1 MKQLLNFAPQF
12 NPTNKTLDFSALSN
26 FDINKLYA
34 VINVTRNQIIYAP
47 GAPNLGLSSL
57 SGSIITLSYDTSS
70 YSSSDILNVYYD
82 TATGYESNTPMEFGG
97 QLQMMQETLSQIL
110 VELKVMNYLQSEA
123 FSRTISIRT
132 EELQQLRDDINNI
145 NNTIS
150 TSQ

>member
-1 MKQLLNFAPQF
+1 MKQLLNFTPQF

-123 FSRTISIRT
+123 LLIVLENAS
-132 EELQQLRDDINNI
+132 DCK
-145 NNTIS
+145 
-150 TSQ
+150 

>member
-1 MKQLLNFAPQF
+1 M
-12 NPTNKTLDFSALSN
+12 
-26 FDINKLYA
+26 
-34 VINVTRNQIIYAP
+34 
-47 GAPNLGLSSL
+47 
-57 SGSIITLSYDTSS
+57 
-70 YSSSDILNVYYD
+70 YYD
-82 TATGYESNTPMEFGG
+82 TAPGYESNTPMEFGG

-110 VELKVMNYLQSEA
+110 VELKLQNYLISEG